1 MTRGVRWSREQ
12 EARRATNA
20 TQRSKC
26 APPPLFRTS
35 HSAFRILLFAQRK
48 QVRKQAVRA
57 RNPGRE
63 LAEERERGVDVHP
76 LPYMAH
82 QQAALERWIAGIVH
96 LKRRGVGGVPVV
108 REVQPPLR
116 HPPPPIGR
124 ADLVRYVKH

>member
-63 LAEERERGVDVHP
+63 LAEEREPGVDVHP
-76 LPYMAH
+76 LPHMAH

-96 LKRRGVGGVPVV
+96 LQKRGPRSCAKNTP
-108 REVQPPLR
+108 RSWPQPCQSAG
-116 HPPPPIGR
+116 PISFGT
-124 ADLVRYVKH
+124 